1 MSKSNAYLTLTVA
14 KALNILDY
22 LGGMQR
28 SCSAVEISRDLGIS
42 RSTVY
47 RLLGTLAAGGYV
59 AQDPAEPEKYRLGFK
74 ILELA
79 NGFLE
84 GVELRRVAY
93 PFLEGLRDL
102 ANETVHLVVM
112 DGGQCT
118 YVEKVE
124 CSQAVRMHSTIGS
137 RVYAHCT
144 AVGKSMLAH
153 LSREEVEEIL
163 ARHGLP
169 ARTPNTI
176 TDKERLFQELE
187 RVRDQGYAVDDVE
200 NEEGI
205 RCVGAAIFDHQGKVV
220 AALSI
225 SGPAFRLTEERIQEL
240 APHVKATALAI
251 SRQLGYSGEPRP

>member
-1 MSKSNAYLTLTVA
+1 MPKSDAYLTLTVV

-22 LGGMQR
+22 LGEMQR
-28 SCSAVEISRDLGIS
+28 PCSAVEISRDLGIS

-47 RLLGTLAAGGYV
+47 RLLSTLAAGGYV
-59 AQDPAEPEKYRLGFK
+59 AQDPAEPEKYRLGYK

-93 PFLEGLRDL
+93 PFLQRLRDL

-153 LSREEVEEIL
+153 LPREEVEEVL

-169 ARTPNTI
+169 ARTSNTI

-187 RVRDQGYAVDDVE
+187 RVRQQGYAVDDVE

-205 RCVGAAIFDHQGKVV
+205 RCVGAPIFDHQGKVV

-240 APHVKATALAI
+240 APHVKEAALAI
-251 SRQLGYSGEPRP
+251 SRQLGYLGEQRP